1 LPASTPTTPGHH
13 PPLYFLSSEIEEVWI
28 AFHLHDWRT
37 MLADRRVR
45 LMVGP
50 DVAEQLRQSLIAH
63 PEVPQPKLALT
74 LGPPLWPPGSDLEI
88 EIKKLVARQESIG
101 LQAVTDGEFRR
112 SWWHYDFLSHLD
124 GVELVSVAQG
134 LQFKGTQTKAEGL
147 HVHGKIDF
155 SPSHP
160 MIDHFR
166 YLKSVAKAVPKMT
179 IPSPTALHYR
189 GGRQAIEKS
198 AYPEMEPFFAD
209 LGKAYAKAVRAF
221 GEAGCT
227 YLQLD
232 EVYVAYL
239 CDEAQRD
246 YLRGRGDDPDRLLHV
261 YADLVN
267 AACAGRTP
275 GMTISMHL
283 CRGNFRS
290 TWMAQGG
297 YEPVADI
304 LFNQMGVDAYF
315 MEYDTERAGGF
326 EPLRLLPK
334 NKQVV
339 LGVMTSKTGA
349 LESKDQLKRRI
360 DEAAKFAPL
369 DQLCL
374 SPQCG
379 FASTEE
385 GNLLAEDEQW
395 AKLGRCVEVAREM
408 WG

>member
-1 LPASTPTTPGHH
+1 MLSVTEIDGGDVMQRTKPPFRADQVGSLLRSAPVKEARTKRLAGEITPA
-13 PPLYFLSSEIEEVWI
+13 E
-28 AFHLHDWRT
+28 
-37 MLADRRVR
+37 
-45 LMVGP
+45 
-50 DVAEQLRQSLIAH
+50 LRAV
-63 PEVPQPKLALT
+63 EDA
-74 LGPPLWPPGSDLEI
+74 
-88 EIKKLVARQESIG
+88 EIKKLVAKQESIG

-124 GVELVSVAQG
+124 GVELVSVTQG

-155 SPSHP
+155 STHP
-160 MIDHFR
+160 MIDHFK
-166 YLKSVAKAVPKMT
+166 YLKSIAKSVPKMT

-189 GGRQAIEKS
+189 GGRQAIETS
-198 AYPEMEPFFAD
+198 VYPEMEPFFAD
-209 LGKAYAKAVRAF
+209 LGRAYGKAVRAF

-232 EVYVAYL
+232 EVFVAYL
-239 CDEAQRD
+239 CDEAQRE

-297 YEPVADI
+297 YERVADI

-315 MEYDTERAGGF
+315 MEYDTDRAGGF
-326 EPLRLLPK
+326 EPLRFLPK
-334 NKQVV
+334 GKQVV
-339 LGVMTSKTGA
+339 LGVMTSKTGE

-395 AKLGRCVEVAREM
+395 AKLGRCVEVAREV

>member
-1 LPASTPTTPGHH
+1 MRREKPPFRADHVGSLLRSAPVKEARARRAANEITPAE
-13 PPLYFLSSEIEEVWI
+13 LAAVEDAEI
-28 AFHLHDWRT
+28 A
-37 MLADRRVR
+37 
-45 LMVGP
+45 
-50 DVAEQLRQSLIAH
+50 
-63 PEVPQPKLALT
+63 
-74 LGPPLWPPGSDLEI
+74 
-88 EIKKLVARQESIG
+88 KLVAKQESIG

-112 SWWHYDFLSHLD
+112 SWWHYDFLKGLD

-147 HVHGKIDF
+147 HVHAGIDF
-155 SPSHP
+155 NHHP
-160 MIDHFR
+160 MLDHFR
-166 YLKSVAKAVPKMT
+166 HLKSVARAVPKMT

-189 GGRQAIEKS
+189 GGRQAIERS
-198 AYPEMEPFFAD
+198 VYPEMEAFFED
-209 LGKAYAKAVRAF
+209 LGRAYTKAVRAF

-232 EVYVAYL
+232 EVFVAYL
-239 CDEAQRD
+239 CDPAQRD
-246 YLRGRGDDPDRLLHV
+246 YLRGRGDDPDRLLHI

-267 AACAGRTP
+267 AAVAGRTP

-297 YEPVADI
+297 YEPVADV
-304 LFNQMGVDAYF
+304 LFNKMGVDAYF
-315 MEYDTERAGGF
+315 MEYDSDRAGGF

-334 NKQVV
+334 NKYAV
-339 LGVMTSKTGA
+339 LGIVTSKTGG
-349 LESKDQLKRRI
+349 LESKDQLKRRLDKAATFI
-360 DEAAKFAPL
+360 DL
-369 DQLCL
+369 DRLCL

-385 GNLLAEDEQW
+385 GNLLAEEEQW
-395 AKLGRCVEVAREM
+395 AKLSRCVEVAREV

>member
-1 LPASTPTTPGHH
+1 MNRTKPPFRADQVGSLLRSAPVKAARTKRVTGEITPAE
-13 PPLYFLSSEIEEVWI
+13 LKAVEDAEI
-28 AFHLHDWRT
+28 AR
-37 MLADRRVR
+37 
-45 LMVGP
+45 
-50 DVAEQLRQSLIAH
+50 
-63 PEVPQPKLALT
+63 
-74 LGPPLWPPGSDLEI
+74 
-88 EIKKLVARQESIG
+88 LVAKQEEIG
-101 LQAVTDGEFRR
+101 LKGVTDGEFRR
-112 SWWHYDFLSHLD
+112 SWWHYDFLVGLE
-124 GVELVSVAQG
+124 GVELVSVTQG

-155 SPSHP
+155 AHHP
-160 MIDHFR
+160 MIEHFKF
-166 YLKSVAKAVPKMT
+166 LKSVAKATPKMT

-189 GGRQAIEKS
+189 GGRAAIEKS
-198 AYPEMEPFFAD
+198 AYPEMEAFFED

-232 EVYVAYL
+232 EVFVAYL
-239 CDEAQRD
+239 CDPAQRD
-246 YLRGRGDDPDRLLHV
+246 YLRGRGDDPDRLLHI

-267 AACAGRTP
+267 AAVSGRTP

-297 YEPVADI
+297 YEPVAEI
-304 LFNQMGVDAYF
+304 LFNKMGVDAYF
-315 MEYDTERAGGF
+315 MEYDSERAGGF

-334 NKQVV
+334 NKHAV
-339 LGVMTSKTGA
+339 LGIMTSKTGA
-349 LESKDQLKRRI
+349 LESKDQLKRRL
-360 DEAAKFAPL
+360 DEASKFTSL

-385 GNLLAEDEQW
+385 GNLLAEEEQW
-395 AKLGRCVEVAREM
+395 AKLARCVEVAEEV
-408 WG
+408 WA

>member
-1 LPASTPTTPGHH
+1 MMRTKPPFRADQVGSLLRSASVKEARTRRLAG
-13 PPLYFLSSEIEEVWI
+13 EITAAQLAAIEDAEI
-28 AFHLHDWRT
+28 A
-37 MLADRRVR
+37 
-45 LMVGP
+45 
-50 DVAEQLRQSLIAH
+50 
-63 PEVPQPKLALT
+63 
-74 LGPPLWPPGSDLEI
+74 
-88 EIKKLVARQESIG
+88 KLVARQESIG

-112 SWWHYDFLSHLD
+112 SWWHYDFLAALD

-147 HVHGKIDF
+147 HVHGRIDF
-155 SPSHP
+155 PADHP
-160 MIDHFR
+160 MIGHFR
-166 YLKSVAKAVPKMT
+166 FLKSVAKAVPKMT
-179 IPSPTALHYR
+179 IPSPTALHFR
-189 GGRQAIEKS
+189 GGRKAIERS
-198 AYPEMEPFFAD
+198 VYPEMEPFFAD
-209 LGKAYAKAVRAF
+209 LGKAYGKAVKAF

-232 EVYVAYL
+232 EVFVAYL
-239 CDEAQRD
+239 CDDAQRQM
-246 YLRGRGDDPDRLLHV
+246 LRDRGEDPDELLHV

-283 CRGNFRS
+283 CRGNFCS

-297 YEPVADI
+297 YERVADI
-304 LFNQMGVDAYF
+304 LFNRMNVDAYF
-315 MEYDTERAGGF
+315 MEYDSERAGGF
-326 EPLRLLPK
+326 EPLRFLPRD
-334 NKQVV
+334 KQVV

-349 LESKDQLKRRI
+349 LESKDQLERRI
-360 DEAAKFAPL
+360 EEAAKFASL

-385 GNLLAEDEQW
+385 GNLLAEEEQW
-395 AKLGRCVEVAREM
+395 AKLARCVEVAKEV

>member
-1 LPASTPTTPGHH
+1 MSQRTKPPFRADQVGSLLRTAPVKAARTKRATGEITPAQ
-13 PPLYFLSSEIEEVWI
+13 LKAVEDEEI
-28 AFHLHDWRT
+28 
-37 MLADRRVR
+37 
-45 LMVGP
+45 G
-50 DVAEQLRQSLIAH
+50 
-63 PEVPQPKLALT
+63 
-74 LGPPLWPPGSDLEI
+74 
-88 EIKKLVARQESIG
+88 KLVARQESLG

-112 SWWHYDFLSHLD
+112 SWWHYDFLSKLD

-134 LQFKGTQTKAEGL
+134 LQFKGTETKAEGL

-160 MIDHFR
+160 MIDHFK
-166 YLKSVAKAVPKMT
+166 YLKSVAKAVPKIT
-179 IPSPTALHYR
+179 IPSPAALHYR

-198 AYPEMEPFFAD
+198 VYPDMEPFFVD
-209 LGKAYAKAVRAF
+209 LGRAYGKAVRAF

-232 EVYVAYL
+232 EVFVAYL
-239 CDEAQRD
+239 CDEVQRE

-261 YADLVN
+261 YADLAN

-275 GMTISMHL
+275 GMIISMHL

-297 YEPVADI
+297 YERVADV
-304 LFNQMGVDAYF
+304 LFNQMNVDAYF

-334 NKQVV
+334 GKQVV

-360 DEAAKFAPL
+360 EEAAKFADI
-369 DQLCL
+369 DQLCI

-385 GNLLAEDEQW
+385 GNLLADEEQW
-395 AKLGRCVEVAREM
+395 AKLARCVEVANEV

>member
-1 LPASTPTTPGHH
+1 
-13 PPLYFLSSEIEEVWI
+13 
-28 AFHLHDWRT
+28 
-37 MLADRRVR
+37 
-45 LMVGP
+45 
-50 DVAEQLRQSLIAH
+50 
-63 PEVPQPKLALT
+63 
-74 LGPPLWPPGSDLEI
+74 
-88 EIKKLVARQESIG
+88 
-101 LQAVTDGEFRR
+101 VTDGEFRR
-112 SWWHYDFLSHLD
+112 SWWHYDFLIHLD

-160 MIDHFR
+160 MIDHFK
-166 YLKSVAKAVPKMT
+166 YLKSVARAVPKMT

-198 AYPEMEPFFAD
+198 AYADMEPFFAD

-239 CDEAQRD
+239 CDETQRD
-246 YLRGRGDDPDRLLHV
+246 FLRGRGDDPDRLLDV

-275 GMTISMHL
+275 EMTISMHL

-297 YEPVADI
+297 YERVADI
-304 LFNQMGVDAYF
+304 LFNKMGVDAYF
-315 MEYDTERAGGF
+315 MEYDTDRAGGF
-326 EPLRLLPK
+326 EPLRFLPK

-360 DEAAKFAPL
+360 DEAAKFAAL

-395 AKLGRCVEVAREM
+395 AKLARCVEVAGEM
-408 WG
+408 WR

>member
-1 LPASTPTTPGHH
+1 MTQRTKPPFRADQVGSLLRSGPVKEARTKRLAGEISPA
-13 PPLYFLSSEIEEVWI
+13 
-28 AFHLHDWRT
+28 
-37 MLADRRVR
+37 
-45 LMVGP
+45 
-50 DVAEQLRQSLIAH
+50 QLKAV
-63 PEVPQPKLALT
+63 EDA
-74 LGPPLWPPGSDLEI
+74 
-88 EIKKLVARQESIG
+88 EIKKLVAKQESIG

-147 HVHGKIDF
+147 HVHGKLGF
-155 SPSHP
+155 SSHP
-160 MIDHFR
+160 MIEHFT

-179 IPSPTALHYR
+179 IPSPTALHFR

-198 AYPEMEPFFAD
+198 VYPTMEPFFED
-209 LGKAYAKAVRAF
+209 LGKAYTKAVRAF

-232 EVYVAYL
+232 EVFVAYL
-239 CDEAQRD
+239 CDDNQRQM
-246 YLRGRGDDPDRLLHV
+246 LRDRGDDPDKLLYV
-261 YADLVN
+261 YRDLIN

-297 YEPVADI
+297 YERVADI
-304 LFNQMGVDAYF
+304 LLNQMNVDAYF
-315 MEYDTERAGGF
+315 MEYDTDRAGGF
-326 EPLRLLPK
+326 EPLRFLPK
-334 NKQVV
+334 NKHVV
-339 LGVMTSKTGA
+339 LGVMTSKSGA

-369 DQLCL
+369 EQLCL

-395 AKLGRCVEVAREM
+395 AKLSRCVEVAREV

>member
-1 LPASTPTTPGHH
+1 MSQRTR
-13 PPLYFLSSEIEEVWI
+13 PPFRADQVGSLLRSAPVKEARTKRATGEVTAAELRAVEDAEI
-28 AFHLHDWRT
+28 A
-37 MLADRRVR
+37 
-45 LMVGP
+45 
-50 DVAEQLRQSLIAH
+50 
-63 PEVPQPKLALT
+63 
-74 LGPPLWPPGSDLEI
+74 
-88 EIKKLVARQESIG
+88 KLVAKQEAIG
-101 LQAVTDGEFRR
+101 LQGVTDGEFRR
-112 SWWHYDFLSHLD
+112 SWWHYDFLAALD

-134 LQFKGTQTKAEGL
+134 LQFKGTTTKAEGL

-155 SPSHP
+155 AATHP
-160 MIDHFR
+160 MLDHFR
-166 YLKSVAKAVPKMT
+166 FLKSVAKATPKMT

-189 GGRQAIEKS
+189 GGRQAIDAS
-198 AYPEMEPFFAD
+198 AYAEMEPFFED
-209 LGKAYAKAVRAF
+209 LGCAYTKAVRAF
-221 GEAGCT
+221 GDAGCT

-239 CDEAQRD
+239 CDPVQRE
-246 YLRGRGDDPDRLLHV
+246 YLKGRGDDPDKLLHI

-304 LFNQMGVDAYF
+304 LFNKMNVDAYF
-315 MEYDTERAGGF
+315 MEYDSDRAGGF
-326 EPLRLLPK
+326 EPLRFLPK
-334 NKQVV
+334 DKHAV
-339 LGVMTSKTGA
+339 LGIMTSKTGA
-349 LESKDQLKRRI
+349 LESKDQLRRRL
-360 DEAAKFAPL
+360 DEAARFTDL
-369 DQLCL
+369 DRLCL

-385 GNLLAEDEQW
+385 GNLLAEEEQW
-395 AKLGRCVEVAREM
+395 AKLSRCVEVAKEV

>member
-1 LPASTPTTPGHH
+1 MNRTKPPFRADQVGSLLRSAPVKAARTRHATREITPAE
-13 PPLYFLSSEIEEVWI
+13 LKAVEDAEI
-28 AFHLHDWRT
+28 T
-37 MLADRRVR
+37 
-45 LMVGP
+45 
-50 DVAEQLRQSLIAH
+50 
-63 PEVPQPKLALT
+63 
-74 LGPPLWPPGSDLEI
+74 
-88 EIKKLVARQESIG
+88 KLVAKQEAIG
-101 LQAVTDGEFRR
+101 LRGVTDGEFRR
-112 SWWHYDFLSHLD
+112 SWWHYDFLAGLD

-155 SPSHP
+155 TAHP
-160 MIDHFR
+160 MIGHFNF
-166 YLKSVAKAVPKMT
+166 LKSVAKATPKMT

-189 GGRQAIEKS
+189 GGRAAIDKS
-198 AYPEMEPFFAD
+198 VYPEMEAFFED

-221 GEAGCT
+221 GEAGCS

-232 EVYVAYL
+232 EVFVAYL
-239 CDEAQRD
+239 CDPAQRD
-246 YLRGRGDDPDRLLHV
+246 YLRGRGDDPDKLLHI

-267 AACAGRTP
+267 AAVSGRTP

-297 YEPVADI
+297 YEPVADV
-304 LFNQMGVDAYF
+304 LFNKMGVDAYF
-315 MEYDTERAGGF
+315 MEYDSERAGGF

-334 NKQVV
+334 NKHAV
-339 LGVMTSKTGA
+339 LGIMTSKTGA
-349 LESKDQLKRRI
+349 LESKDQLKRRL
-360 DEAAKFAPL
+360 DEASKFTSL

-385 GNLLAEDEQW
+385 GNLLAEEEQW
-395 AKLGRCVEVAREM
+395 AKLARCVEVARDV

>member
-1 LPASTPTTPGHH
+1 MSQRTK
-13 PPLYFLSSEIEEVWI
+13 PPFRADQVGSLLRSAPLKEARTRRATSEI
-28 AFHLHDWRT
+28 T
-37 MLADRRVR
+37 
-45 LMVGP
+45 P
-50 DVAEQLRQSLIAH
+50 AELKAV
-63 PEVPQPKLALT
+63 EDA
-74 LGPPLWPPGSDLEI
+74 EI
-88 EIKKLVARQESIG
+88 RKLVAKQESIG

-112 SWWHYDFLSHLD
+112 AWWHYDFLAKLD

-134 LQFKGTQTKAEGL
+134 LQFKGTETKAEGL

-155 SPSHP
+155 SPTHP
-160 MIDHFR
+160 MIDHFK

-189 GGRQAIEKS
+189 GGRQAIEKT
-198 AYPEMEPFFAD
+198 AYAEMEPFFED
-209 LGKAYAKAVRAF
+209 LGKAYTKAVRAF

-232 EVYVAYL
+232 EVFVAYL
-239 CDEAQRD
+239 CDPAQRD
-246 YLRGRGDDPDRLLHV
+246 YLRGRGDDPDKLLHV

-267 AACAGRTP
+267 AAVAGRTP

-297 YEPVADI
+297 YEPVAEI
-304 LFNQMGVDAYF
+304 LFNKMGVDAYF

-334 NKQVV
+334 NKTAV
-339 LGVMTSKTGA
+339 LGIMTSKTGA
-349 LESKDQLKRRI
+349 LESKEQLKRRL
-360 DEAAKFAPL
+360 DDASKFISL

-385 GNLLAEDEQW
+385 GNLLAEEEQW
-395 AKLGRCVEVAREM
+395 AKLSRCVEVAREV

>member
-1 LPASTPTTPGHH
+1 MLVVRGSADDVEIDGGYAMQRTKPPFRADQVGSLLRSAPVKAARTRRATGEITPAE
-13 PPLYFLSSEIEEVWI
+13 LKAVEDAEI
-28 AFHLHDWRT
+28 T
-37 MLADRRVR
+37 
-45 LMVGP
+45 
-50 DVAEQLRQSLIAH
+50 
-63 PEVPQPKLALT
+63 
-74 LGPPLWPPGSDLEI
+74 
-88 EIKKLVARQESIG
+88 KLVAKQESIG

-124 GVELVSVAQG
+124 GVELVSVTQG

-155 SPSHP
+155 SASHP
-160 MIDHFR
+160 MIDHFK
-166 YLKSVAKAVPKMT
+166 YLKSVARAVPKMT

-198 AYPEMEPFFAD
+198 VYPDMAPFFSD
-209 LGKAYAKAVRAF
+209 LGRAYAKAVRAF

-232 EVYVAYL
+232 EVFVAYL

-246 YLRGRGDDPDRLLHV
+246 YLRGRGDDPDTLLHV

-297 YEPVADI
+297 YERVADI

-334 NKQVV
+334 GKQVV

-395 AKLGRCVEVAREM
+395 AKLGRCVEVAREV

>member
-1 LPASTPTTPGHH
+1 VSQRTKPPFRADQVGSLLRSGAVKDARTKRLAGEISPA
-13 PPLYFLSSEIEEVWI
+13 
-28 AFHLHDWRT
+28 
-37 MLADRRVR
+37 
-45 LMVGP
+45 
-50 DVAEQLRQSLIAH
+50 QLKTVEDA
-63 PEVPQPKLALT
+63 
-74 LGPPLWPPGSDLEI
+74 
-88 EIKKLVARQESIG
+88 EIKRLVAKQESIG

-112 SWWHYDFLSHLD
+112 SWWHYDFLAKLD

-147 HVHGKIDF
+147 HVHGKLGF
-155 SPSHP
+155 SSHP
-160 MIDHFR
+160 MIEHFK

-179 IPSPTALHYR
+179 IPSPTALHFR

-198 AYPEMEPFFAD
+198 VYPTMEPFFDD
-209 LGKAYAKAVRAF
+209 LGKAYTQAVRAF

-232 EVYVAYL
+232 EVFVAYL
-239 CDEAQRD
+239 CDDNQRQM
-246 YLRGRGDDPDRLLHV
+246 LRDRGDDPDKLLYV
-261 YADLVN
+261 YRDLIN

-297 YEPVADI
+297 YERVADI
-304 LFNQMGVDAYF
+304 LLNQMNVDAYF
-315 MEYDTERAGGF
+315 MEYDSERAGGF
-326 EPLRLLPK
+326 EPLRFLPK
-334 NKQVV
+334 NKHVV

-369 DQLCL
+369 EQLCL

-395 AKLGRCVEVAREM
+395 AKLSRCVEVAKEV

>member
-1 LPASTPTTPGHH
+1 MQRMKPPFRADQVGSLLRSAPVKAARTRRATGEITPDELRAVEDT
-13 PPLYFLSSEIEEVWI
+13 EI
-28 AFHLHDWRT
+28 R
-37 MLADRRVR
+37 
-45 LMVGP
+45 
-50 DVAEQLRQSLIAH
+50 
-63 PEVPQPKLALT
+63 
-74 LGPPLWPPGSDLEI
+74 
-88 EIKKLVARQESIG
+88 KLVAKQEAIG
-101 LQAVTDGEFRR
+101 LQGITDGEFRR
-112 SWWHYDFLSHLD
+112 SWWHYDFLSKLD

-134 LQFKGTQTKAEGL
+134 LQFKGVQTKAEGL
-147 HVHGKIDF
+147 HVHGRIDF
-155 SPSHP
+155 SASHP
-160 MIDHFR
+160 MLDHFR
-166 YLKSVAKAVPKMT
+166 FLKSVTTKTPKMT

-189 GGRQAIEKS
+189 GGRAAIEAS
-198 AYPEMEPFFAD
+198 AYPEMGPFFED

-239 CDEAQRD
+239 CDPAQRD
-246 YLRGRGDDPDRLLHV
+246 YLRSRGDDPDRLLHV

-290 TWMAQGG
+290 TWMAEGG

-304 LFNQMGVDAYF
+304 LFNRMIVDAYF

-326 EPLRLLPK
+326 EPLRFLPK
-334 NKQVV
+334 SKHVV
-339 LGVMTSKTGA
+339 LGVMTSKTGT
-349 LESKDQLKRRI
+349 LESKDQLERRI
-360 DEAAKFAPL
+360 DEASKFAPL

-395 AKLGRCVEVAREM
+395 AKLARCVEVAEEV

>member
-1 LPASTPTTPGHH
+1 MQRTSPPFRADQVGSLLRSAPVKEARTGRATGEVTPAE
-13 PPLYFLSSEIEEVWI
+13 LKAVEDAEI
-28 AFHLHDWRT
+28 T
-37 MLADRRVR
+37 
-45 LMVGP
+45 
-50 DVAEQLRQSLIAH
+50 
-63 PEVPQPKLALT
+63 
-74 LGPPLWPPGSDLEI
+74 
-88 EIKKLVARQESIG
+88 KLVAKQEAIG
-101 LQAVTDGEFRR
+101 LQGVTDGEFRR
-112 SWWHYDFLSHLD
+112 SWWHYDFLAGLD

-134 LQFKGTQTKAEGL
+134 LQFKGTQTKAEWL

-155 SPSHP
+155 TDHP

-166 YLKSVAKAVPKMT
+166 FLKSVAKATPKMT

-189 GGRQAIEKS
+189 GGRAAIDK
-198 AYPEMEPFFAD
+198 AVYREMEAFFED

-232 EVYVAYL
+232 EVFVAYL
-239 CDEAQRD
+239 CDPAQRD
-246 YLRGRGDDPDRLLHV
+246 YLRGRGDDPDRLLHI

-267 AACAGRTP
+267 AAVSGRTS

-297 YEPVADI
+297 YEPVAEI
-304 LFNQMGVDAYF
+304 LFNKMGVDAYF
-315 MEYDTERAGGF
+315 MEYDSERAGGF

-334 NKQVV
+334 SKRAV
-339 LGVMTSKTGA
+339 LGIMTSKTGA
-349 LESKDQLKRRI
+349 LESRDQLKRRL
-360 DEAAKFAPL
+360 DEAAKFADL
-369 DQLCL
+369 DRLCL

-385 GNLLAEDEQW
+385 GNLLAEEEQW
-395 AKLGRCVEVAREM
+395 AKLARCVEVAEEV

>member
-1 LPASTPTTPGHH
+1 MKRTKPPFRADQVGSLLRSAPVKAARTKRLAGEITPAQ
-13 PPLYFLSSEIEEVWI
+13 LKAVEDAEI
-28 AFHLHDWRT
+28 T
-37 MLADRRVR
+37 
-45 LMVGP
+45 
-50 DVAEQLRQSLIAH
+50 
-63 PEVPQPKLALT
+63 
-74 LGPPLWPPGSDLEI
+74 
-88 EIKKLVARQESIG
+88 KLVAKQEAIG
-101 LQAVTDGEFRR
+101 LQGVTDGEFRR
-112 SWWHYDFLSHLD
+112 SWWHYDFLAGLD

-155 SPSHP
+155 TGHP
-160 MIDHFR
+160 MIGHFEF
-166 YLKSVAKAVPKMT
+166 LKSVAKATPKMT

-198 AYPEMEPFFAD
+198 VYPEMEAFFED

-232 EVYVAYL
+232 EVFVAYL
-239 CDEAQRD
+239 CDPAQRD
-246 YLRGRGDDPDRLLHV
+246 YLRGRGDDPDRLLHI

-267 AACAGRTP
+267 AAVSGRTP

-297 YEPVADI
+297 YEPVADV
-304 LFNQMGVDAYF
+304 LFNKMGVDAYF
-315 MEYDTERAGGF
+315 MEYDSERAGGF
-326 EPLRLLPK
+326 EPLRMLPK
-334 NKQVV
+334 NKHAV
-339 LGVMTSKTGA
+339 LGIMTSKTGA
-349 LESKDQLKRRI
+349 LESKEQLKRRLE
-360 DEAAKFAPL
+360 EAAKFTDL
-369 DQLCL
+369 DRLCL

-385 GNLLAEDEQW
+385 GNLLAEEEQW
-395 AKLGRCVEVAREM
+395 AKLARCVEVAKEV

>member
-1 LPASTPTTPGHH
+1 MTQRTKPPFRADQVGSLLRTAPLKEARTRRATGEITPAELKTVEDA
-13 PPLYFLSSEIEEVWI
+13 EI
-28 AFHLHDWRT
+28 R
-37 MLADRRVR
+37 
-45 LMVGP
+45 
-50 DVAEQLRQSLIAH
+50 
-63 PEVPQPKLALT
+63 
-74 LGPPLWPPGSDLEI
+74 
-88 EIKKLVARQESIG
+88 KLVAKQESIG

-112 SWWHYDFLSHLD
+112 AWWHYDFLGHLD

-134 LQFKGTQTKAEGL
+134 LQFKGTETKAEGL

-155 SPSHP
+155 SPAHP
-160 MIDHFR
+160 MIGHFK

-198 AYPEMEPFFAD
+198 VYPDMEPFFED
-209 LGKAYAKAVRAF
+209 LGKAYTKAVRAF

-232 EVYVAYL
+232 EVFVAYL
-239 CDEAQRD
+239 CDPAQRD
-246 YLRGRGDDPDRLLHV
+246 YLRGRGDDPDKLLHV

-267 AACAGRTP
+267 QAVAGRTP

-297 YEPVADI
+297 YEPVAEI
-304 LFNQMGVDAYF
+304 LFNKMGVDAYF

-326 EPLRLLPK
+326 EPLRLLPR
-334 NKQVV
+334 NKLAV
-339 LGVMTSKTGA
+339 LGIMTSKTGA
-349 LESKDQLKRRI
+349 LESKDQLERRL
-360 DEAAKFAPL
+360 DEATKFVSL

-385 GNLLAEDEQW
+385 GNLLAEEEQW
-395 AKLGRCVEVAREM
+395 AKLARCVEVAKEV

>member
-1 LPASTPTTPGHH
+1 VSPRNKPPFRADQVGSLLRTAPVKQARIQRLAGEISPA
-13 PPLYFLSSEIEEVWI
+13 
-28 AFHLHDWRT
+28 D
-37 MLADRRVR
+37 
-45 LMVGP
+45 
-50 DVAEQLRQSLIAH
+50 
-63 PEVPQPKLALT
+63 LALVE
-74 LGPPLWPPGSDLEI
+74 DA
-88 EIKKLVARQESIG
+88 EIKKLVRKQEAIG

-112 SWWHYDFLSHLD
+112 SWWHYDFLKHLD

-155 SPSHP
+155 TLHP
-160 MIDHFR
+160 MIDHFKF
-166 YLKSVAKAVPKMT
+166 LKSVATAVPKMT
-179 IPSPTALHYR
+179 IPSPTALHFR

-198 AYPEMEPFFAD
+198 AYPDMEPFFAD
-209 LGKAYAKAVRAF
+209 LGQAYTKAVRAF

-232 EVYVAYL
+232 EVFVAYL
-239 CDEAQRD
+239 CDDAQRQM
-246 YLRGRGDDPDRLLHV
+246 LRDRGDDPDRLLHV

-297 YEPVADI
+297 YERVADI
-304 LFNQMGVDAYF
+304 LFNQMNVDAYF

-326 EPLRLLPK
+326 EPLSLLPRDK
-334 NKQVV
+334 TVV

-360 DEAAKFAPL
+360 DEASKFAPL
-369 DQLCL
+369 EQLCL

-385 GNLLAEDEQW
+385 GNLLAEEEQW
-395 AKLGRCVEVAREM
+395 AKLSRCVEVAREV

>member
-1 LPASTPTTPGHH
+1 MNRTKPPFRADQVGSLLRSAPVKEARTKRATAEFTPAQ
-13 PPLYFLSSEIEEVWI
+13 LKVVEDAEI
-28 AFHLHDWRT
+28 A
-37 MLADRRVR
+37 
-45 LMVGP
+45 
-50 DVAEQLRQSLIAH
+50 
-63 PEVPQPKLALT
+63 
-74 LGPPLWPPGSDLEI
+74 
-88 EIKKLVARQESIG
+88 KLVAKQEAIG
-101 LQAVTDGEFRR
+101 LQGVTDGELRR
-112 SWWHYDFLSHLD
+112 SWWHYDFLAGLE
-124 GVELVSVAQG
+124 GVELVSVTQG

-155 SPSHP
+155 AHHP
-160 MIDHFR
+160 MIEHFKF
-166 YLKSVAKAVPKMT
+166 LKSVAKATPKMT

-198 AYPEMEPFFAD
+198 AYPEMEPFFED

-232 EVYVAYL
+232 EVFVAYL
-239 CDEAQRD
+239 CDPAQRD
-246 YLRGRGDDPDRLLHV
+246 YLRGRGDDPDKLLHI

-267 AACAGRTP
+267 AAVSGRTP

-297 YEPVADI
+297 YEPVADV
-304 LFNQMGVDAYF
+304 LFNKMGVDAYF
-315 MEYDTERAGGF
+315 MEYDSERAGGF

-334 NKQVV
+334 NKHAV
-339 LGVMTSKTGA
+339 LGIMTSKTGA
-349 LESKDQLKRRI
+349 LESKDQLRRRL
-360 DEAAKFAPL
+360 DEASKFTSL

-385 GNLLAEDEQW
+385 GNLLAEEEQW
-395 AKLGRCVEVAREM
+395 AKLARCVEVAKEV

>member
-1 LPASTPTTPGHH
+1 MLRTKPPFRADQVGSLLRSAPVKEARTKRAANEITPAE
-13 PPLYFLSSEIEEVWI
+13 LRAVEDAEI
-28 AFHLHDWRT
+28 A
-37 MLADRRVR
+37 R
-45 LMVGP
+45 LV
-50 DVAEQLRQSLIAH
+50 S
-63 PEVPQPKLALT
+63 K
-74 LGPPLWPPGSDLEI
+74 
-88 EIKKLVARQESIG
+88 QESIG

-112 SWWHYDFLSHLD
+112 SWWHYDFLKGLD

-134 LQFKGTQTKAEGL
+134 LQFKGTETKAEGL
-147 HVHGKIDF
+147 HVHDRIDF
-155 SPSHP
+155 THHP

-189 GGRQAIEKS
+189 GGRQAIERS
-198 AYPEMEPFFAD
+198 VYPEMEAFFED
-209 LGKAYAKAVRAF
+209 LGRAYTKAVRAF
-221 GEAGCT
+221 GEAGCI

-232 EVYVAYL
+232 EVFVAYL
-239 CDEAQRD
+239 CDPAQRE

-267 AACAGRTP
+267 AAVAGRTS

-297 YEPVADI
+297 YEPVADV
-304 LFNQMGVDAYF
+304 LFNKMGVDAYF
-315 MEYDTERAGGF
+315 MEYDSDRAGGF
-326 EPLRLLPK
+326 EPLRMLPR
-334 NKQVV
+334 NKHAV
-339 LGVMTSKTGA
+339 LGIMTSKTGA
-349 LESKDQLKRRI
+349 LESKDQLKRRL
-360 DEAAKFAPL
+360 DEAAKFTDL
-369 DQLCL
+369 DRLCL

-385 GNLLAEDEQW
+385 GNLLAEEEQW
-395 AKLGRCVEVAREM
+395 AKLSRCVEVAKEV

>member
-1 LPASTPTTPGHH
+1 MK
-13 PPLYFLSSEIEEVWI
+13 
-28 AFHLHDWRT
+28 RT
-37 MLADRRVR
+37 
-45 LMVGP
+45 
-50 DVAEQLRQSLIAH
+50 
-63 PEVPQPKLALT
+63 
-74 LGPPLWPPGSDLEI
+74 GPPFRADQVGSLLRSQPLKAARTKRATGEI
-88 EIKKLVARQESIG
+88 TPAELKAVEDAEIRKLVARQEEIG

-112 SWWHYDFLSHLD
+112 SWWHYDFLAGLD
-124 GVELVSVAQG
+124 GVELTSVAQG
-134 LQFKGTQTKAEGL
+134 LQFKGAETKAEGL
-147 HVHGKIDF
+147 HVHGRIDF
-155 SPSHP
+155 GDHP
-160 MIDHFR
+160 MVGHFKF
-166 YLKSVAKAVPKMT
+166 LKSAAKAVPKMT

-189 GGRQAIEKS
+189 GGRAAIERS
-198 AYPEMEPFFAD
+198 VYPEMEPFFED

-239 CDEAQRD
+239 CDPAQRD
-246 YLRGRGDDPDRLLHV
+246 YLRGRGDDPDRLLHI

-267 AACAGRTP
+267 AAVSGRTP

-297 YEPVADI
+297 YESVADV
-304 LFNQMGVDAYF
+304 LFNKMGVDAYF
-315 MEYDTERAGGF
+315 MEYDSERAGGF
-326 EPLRLLPK
+326 EPLRMLPR
-334 NKQVV
+334 NKLAV
-339 LGVMTSKTGA
+339 LGLMTSKTGT
-349 LESKDQLKRRI
+349 LEDKDQLKRRL
-360 DEAAKFAPL
+360 DEAAKFTDL

-385 GNLLAEDEQW
+385 GNLLAEQEQW
-395 AKLGRCVEVAREM
+395 AKLARCVEVAKDV

>member
-1 LPASTPTTPGHH
+1 MLRTKPPFRADQVGSLLRSAPVKEARTKRAANEITPAE
-13 PPLYFLSSEIEEVWI
+13 LRAVEDAEI
-28 AFHLHDWRT
+28 A
-37 MLADRRVR
+37 
-45 LMVGP
+45 
-50 DVAEQLRQSLIAH
+50 
-63 PEVPQPKLALT
+63 
-74 LGPPLWPPGSDLEI
+74 
-88 EIKKLVARQESIG
+88 KLVAKQESIG

-112 SWWHYDFLSHLD
+112 SWWHYDFLKGLD

-134 LQFKGTQTKAEGL
+134 LQFKGTETKAEGL
-147 HVHGKIDF
+147 HVHDRIDF
-155 SPSHP
+155 TDHP

-189 GGRQAIEKS
+189 GGRQAIERS
-198 AYPEMEPFFAD
+198 VYPEMEAFFED
-209 LGKAYAKAVRAF
+209 LGRAYTKAVRAF

-232 EVYVAYL
+232 EVFVAYL
-239 CDEAQRD
+239 CDPAQRE

-267 AACAGRTP
+267 AAVAGRTS

-297 YEPVADI
+297 YEPVADV
-304 LFNQMGVDAYF
+304 LFNKMGVDAYF
-315 MEYDTERAGGF
+315 MEYDSDRAGGF
-326 EPLRLLPK
+326 EPLRMLPR
-334 NKQVV
+334 NKHAV
-339 LGVMTSKTGA
+339 LGIMTTKTGA
-349 LESKDQLKRRI
+349 LESKDQLKRRL
-360 DEAAKFAPL
+360 DEAAKFTDL
-369 DQLCL
+369 DRLCL

-385 GNLLAEDEQW
+385 GNLLAEEEQW
-395 AKLGRCVEVAREM
+395 AKLSRCVEVAKEV

>member
-1 LPASTPTTPGHH
+1 MQRTKPPFRADQVGSLLRSAPVKEARTKRATGEVTPAQ
-13 PPLYFLSSEIEEVWI
+13 LKAIEDAEI
-28 AFHLHDWRT
+28 A
-37 MLADRRVR
+37 
-45 LMVGP
+45 
-50 DVAEQLRQSLIAH
+50 
-63 PEVPQPKLALT
+63 
-74 LGPPLWPPGSDLEI
+74 
-88 EIKKLVARQESIG
+88 KLVARQQDIG
-101 LQAVTDGEFRR
+101 LQGVTDGEFRR
-112 SWWHYDFLSHLD
+112 SWWHYDFLAGLE
-124 GVELVSVAQG
+124 GVELVSVTQG

-155 SPSHP
+155 AHHP
-160 MIDHFR
+160 MIEHFKF
-166 YLKSVAKAVPKMT
+166 LKSVAKATPKMT

-189 GGRQAIEKS
+189 GGRAAIEKS
-198 AYPEMEPFFAD
+198 AYPEMEPFFED

-232 EVYVAYL
+232 EVFVAYL
-239 CDEAQRD
+239 CDPAQRD
-246 YLRGRGDDPDRLLHV
+246 YLRGRGDDPDKLLHI

-267 AACAGRTP
+267 AAVSGRTP

-297 YEPVADI
+297 YEPVADV
-304 LFNQMGVDAYF
+304 LFNKMGVDAYF
-315 MEYDTERAGGF
+315 MEYDSERAGGF
-326 EPLRLLPK
+326 EPLRLLPR
-334 NKQVV
+334 NKHAV
-339 LGVMTSKTGA
+339 LGIMTSKTGA

-360 DEAAKFAPL
+360 DEASKFTSL

-385 GNLLAEDEQW
+385 GNLLAEEEQW
-395 AKLGRCVEVAREM
+395 AKLARCVEVAEEV

>member
-1 LPASTPTTPGHH
+1 MQRTKPPFRADQVGSLLRSAAVKEARTRRLAGEMTPAE
-13 PPLYFLSSEIEEVWI
+13 LKAVEDAEI
-28 AFHLHDWRT
+28 T
-37 MLADRRVR
+37 
-45 LMVGP
+45 
-50 DVAEQLRQSLIAH
+50 
-63 PEVPQPKLALT
+63 
-74 LGPPLWPPGSDLEI
+74 
-88 EIKKLVARQESIG
+88 KLVARQESIG
-101 LQAVTDGEFRR
+101 LQGVTDGEFRR
-112 SWWHYDFLSHLD
+112 SWWHYDFLAGLD
-124 GVELVSVAQG
+124 GVELVSVTQG

-147 HVHGKIDF
+147 HVHGRIDF
-155 SPSHP
+155 SASHP
-160 MIDHFR
+160 MIEHFK
-166 YLKSVAKAVPKMT
+166 YLKSEAKAVPKMT
-179 IPSPTALHYR
+179 IPSPAALHYR

-198 AYPEMEPFFAD
+198 VYPDMEPFFVD
-209 LGKAYAKAVRAF
+209 LGRAYAKAVRAF

-232 EVYVAYL
+232 EMVMPGVRP
-239 CDEAQRD
+239 AQRD
-246 YLRGRGDDPDRLLHV
+246 YLRGRGDDPDKLLDV
-261 YADLVN
+261 YADLAN

-297 YEPVADI
+297 YERVADV

-315 MEYDTERAGGF
+315 MEYDTDRAGGF
-326 EPLRLLPK
+326 EPLRFLPK
-334 NKQVV
+334 GKQVV

-360 DEAAKFAPL
+360 DEAAKFASL

-395 AKLGRCVEVAREM
+395 AKLARCVEVAKEV

>member
-1 LPASTPTTPGHH
+1 MSQRTKPPFRADQVGSLLRSAPVKAARTKRATGEVTPAQ
-13 PPLYFLSSEIEEVWI
+13 LKAVEDEEIW
-28 AFHLHDWRT
+28 
-37 MLADRRVR
+37 
-45 LMVGP
+45 
-50 DVAEQLRQSLIAH
+50 
-63 PEVPQPKLALT
+63 
-74 LGPPLWPPGSDLEI
+74 
-88 EIKKLVARQESIG
+88 KLVAKQESIG

-112 SWWHYDFLSHLD
+112 SWWHYDFLSKLD

-134 LQFKGTQTKAEGL
+134 LQFKGTATKAEGL

-160 MIDHFR
+160 MLDHFK

-179 IPSPTALHYR
+179 IPSPAALHYR

-198 AYPEMEPFFAD
+198 VYPDMEPFFVD
-209 LGKAYAKAVRAF
+209 LGRAYGKAVRAF

-232 EVYVAYL
+232 EVFVAYL
-239 CDEAQRD
+239 CDEAQRE
-246 YLRGRGDDPDRLLHV
+246 YLRGRGDDPDKLLHV
-261 YADLVN
+261 YADLAN

-297 YEPVADI
+297 YERVADV
-304 LFNQMGVDAYF
+304 LFNRMDVDAYF

-326 EPLRLLPK
+326 EPLRFLPR

-339 LGVMTSKTGA
+339 LGIMTSKTGA
-349 LESKDQLKRRI
+349 LESKDQLKHRI
-360 DEAAKFAPL
+360 EEAVKFTDI
-369 DQLCL
+369 DQLCI

-395 AKLGRCVEVAREM
+395 AKLARCVEVAKEV

>member
-1 LPASTPTTPGHH
+1 MQRTKPPFRADQVGSLLRSAPVKEARTKRLAGEITPAE
-13 PPLYFLSSEIEEVWI
+13 LKAVED
-28 AFHLHDWRT
+28 A
-37 MLADRRVR
+37 
-45 LMVGP
+45 
-50 DVAEQLRQSLIAH
+50 
-63 PEVPQPKLALT
+63 
-74 LGPPLWPPGSDLEI
+74 
-88 EIKKLVARQESIG
+88 EIKKLVAKQESIG

-112 SWWHYDFLSHLD
+112 SWWHYDFLAKLD
-124 GVELVSVAQG
+124 GVELVSVTQG

-155 SPSHP
+155 STHP
-160 MIDHFR
+160 MIDHFK
-166 YLKSVAKAVPKMT
+166 YLKSVAKSVPKMT

-198 AYPEMEPFFAD
+198 VYPEMEPFFAD
-209 LGKAYAKAVRAF
+209 LGRAYGKAVRAF

-232 EVYVAYL
+232 EVFVAYL
-239 CDEAQRD
+239 CDEAQRE

-297 YEPVADI
+297 YERVADI

-315 MEYDTERAGGF
+315 MEYDTDRAGGF
-326 EPLRLLPK
+326 EPLRFLPK
-334 NKQVV
+334 GKQVV
-339 LGVMTSKTGA
+339 LGVMTSKTGE

-360 DEAAKFAPL
+360 DEAAKFAAARPAL
-369 DQLCL
+369 PVAAMRLCQHRGGQPAGRGRAVGQARAL
-374 SPQCG
+374 RG
-379 FASTEE
+379 GRE
-385 GNLLAEDEQW
+385 GS
-395 AKLGRCVEVAREM
+395 LGL
-408 WG
+408 G

>member
-1 LPASTPTTPGHH
+1 MSQRTKPPFRADQVGSLLRTAPVKAARTKRATGEMAPAQ
-13 PPLYFLSSEIEEVWI
+13 LKAVEDEEI
-28 AFHLHDWRT
+28 R
-37 MLADRRVR
+37 
-45 LMVGP
+45 
-50 DVAEQLRQSLIAH
+50 
-63 PEVPQPKLALT
+63 
-74 LGPPLWPPGSDLEI
+74 
-88 EIKKLVARQESIG
+88 KLVAKQESIG

-112 SWWHYDFLSHLD
+112 SWWHYDFLGKLD
-124 GVELVSVAQG
+124 GVELVSVAHG
-134 LQFKGTQTKAEGL
+134 LQFKGTETKAEGL

-155 SPSHP
+155 SASHP
-160 MIDHFR
+160 MIDHFK
-166 YLKSVAKAVPKMT
+166 YLKSVARAVPKMT
-179 IPSPTALHYR
+179 IPSPAALHYR

-198 AYPEMEPFFAD
+198 VYPDMEPFFVD
-209 LGKAYAKAVRAF
+209 LGRAYGKAVRAF

-232 EVYVAYL
+232 EVFVAYL

-261 YADLVN
+261 YADLAN

-297 YEPVADI
+297 YERVADV
-304 LFNQMGVDAYF
+304 LFNQMDVDAYF
-315 MEYDTERAGGF
+315 MEYDSERAGGF
-326 EPLRLLPK
+326 EPLRFLPK
-334 NKQVV
+334 GKQVV

-349 LESKDQLKRRI
+349 LESTDQLKRRI
-360 DEAAKFAPL
+360 EEAAKFT
-369 DQLCL
+369 DIDRLCI

-395 AKLGRCVEVAREM
+395 AKLARCVEVAREV

>member
-1 LPASTPTTPGHH
+1 VTQRTKPPFRADQVGSLLRSGPVKEARTKRLAGEITPA
-13 PPLYFLSSEIEEVWI
+13 
-28 AFHLHDWRT
+28 
-37 MLADRRVR
+37 
-45 LMVGP
+45 
-50 DVAEQLRQSLIAH
+50 QLKAV
-63 PEVPQPKLALT
+63 EDA
-74 LGPPLWPPGSDLEI
+74 
-88 EIKKLVARQESIG
+88 EIKKLVAKQESIG

-112 SWWHYDFLSHLD
+112 SWWHYDFLAKLD
-124 GVELVSVAQG
+124 GVELVSVAHG
-134 LQFKGTQTKAEGL
+134 LQFKGTETKAEGL
-147 HVHGKIDF
+147 HVHGKLGF
-155 SPSHP
+155 SSHP
-160 MIDHFR
+160 MIEHFK

-179 IPSPTALHYR
+179 IPSPTALHFR

-198 AYPEMEPFFAD
+198 VYPTMEPFFED
-209 LGKAYAKAVRAF
+209 LGRAYTKAVRAF

-232 EVYVAYL
+232 EVFVAYL
-239 CDEAQRD
+239 CDDNQRQM
-246 YLRGRGDDPDRLLHV
+246 LRDRGDDPDKLLYV
-261 YADLVN
+261 YRDLVN

-297 YEPVADI
+297 YERVADI
-304 LFNQMGVDAYF
+304 LLNQMNVDAYF
-315 MEYDTERAGGF
+315 MEYDTDRAGGF
-326 EPLRLLPK
+326 EPLRFLPK
-334 NKQVV
+334 NKHVV

-369 DQLCL
+369 EQLCL

-395 AKLGRCVEVAREM
+395 AKLARCVEVAREV

>member
-1 LPASTPTTPGHH
+1 VTQRTK
-13 PPLYFLSSEIEEVWI
+13 PPFRADQVGSLLRSAPVKQARTQRLAGEITDGQLKAVEDVEI
-28 AFHLHDWRT
+28 A
-37 MLADRRVR
+37 
-45 LMVGP
+45 
-50 DVAEQLRQSLIAH
+50 
-63 PEVPQPKLALT
+63 
-74 LGPPLWPPGSDLEI
+74 
-88 EIKKLVARQESIG
+88 KLVARQESIG

-112 SWWHYDFLSHLD
+112 SWWHYDFLKGLD
-124 GVELVSVAQG
+124 GVELVSVTQG

-155 SPSHP
+155 SASHP
-160 MIDHFR
+160 MIEHFR
-166 YLKSVAKAVPKMT
+166 FLKSVAKAVPKMT

-189 GGRQAIEKS
+189 GGRKAIERT
-198 AYPEMEPFFAD
+198 AYPTMEPFFAD
-209 LGKAYAKAVRAF
+209 LGGAYAKAVRAF

-232 EVYVAYL
+232 EVFVAYL
-239 CDEAQRD
+239 CDEQQRQ
-246 YLRGRGDDPDRLLHV
+246 YLRDRGDDPDRLLHV

-297 YEPVADI
+297 YERVADI
-304 LFNQMGVDAYF
+304 LFNKMNVDAYF
-315 MEYDTERAGGF
+315 MEYDSERAGGF
-326 EPLRLLPK
+326 EPLRFLPK
-334 NKQVV
+334 AKQAV

-360 DEAAKFAPL
+360 EEAAKFTSL

-395 AKLGRCVEVAREM
+395 AKLARCVEVAKEV